1 MTRSSSA
8 RPNWKKTAL
17 HSAIAAFCANGLLAS
32 QAHAVVMCASPISAD
47 QGQCIADS
55 SADIVIQ
62 QGVTVSASQNPAVLY
77 FGDLGSYVEDGVII
91 GSLTNNGNI
100 LSTSRESEGGDATG
114 VQINGELLGRLTN
127 NGLINGTSEKIFANA
142 YGVLERGGPFMEG
155 SLINSGTISANSIG
169 MFGTEARARAINLE
183 YGVGADALIDNQSS
197 GVITATATGGGYLDV
212 AGIYTN
218 NFYGTLNNDG
228 AISATG
234 NIDMSATGDIDMRVS
249 LERMRRSIEISGVR
263 IESGFYGVINN
274 QGTITANATNGSDG
288 SNSQVYGV
296 SANLFSGTLN
306 NYGTISATIADGGEG
321 QAAGV
326 QFGYMDNGTLN
337 NFGTI
342 AGTASDGGEGYS
354 ILGYSEGSSTINNM
368 QAGVLRG
375 QLSVNGSGV
384 TVNNSGLIDLPM
396 IGNAGNVGG
405 TFTQTE
411 TGTLRIMASGN
422 RYGEYSQLY
431 VGNTANIAGR
441 AFVDVKQINTLAIGQ
456 TLDAVVEANL
466 LNGNFT
472 SVQDNS
478 ALFNFQSISTQGE
491 DGQIDFKIIK
501 GLTTVDSV
509 NAQNNPSSLGVA
521 GALDNIIDGGIS
533 SPAFQ
538 DLIDKLGQLETEE
551 EVANAAEQ
559 SAGLLAGNIGIATQ
573 AGTDGIRRVIRQRQQ
588 INTGSG
594 AAGGDEFYGDQKV
607 WLMPFGSWTDL
618 DDRNG
623 VSGFDAD
630 TAGVVL
636 GADATIS
643 DLTRIGVALAYAN
656 TDIDSNSN
664 TAPNSAD
671 VDMYQVLGYGSHS
684 LDQTTELTFQAGA
697 GQMKTDSERDILFL
711 NETAKGDYNS
721 LFATA
726 GVGLARTLT
735 LDNKTS
741 FTPSVRSD
749 YTWIKDES
757 YTEKGSSA
765 NLKVDSQ
772 SNDQLVFAID
782 GELSHELMPGTRIA
796 GNLGLGYDAL
806 NSQSTINAAFASQP
820 GIGFTTRGQNPSA
833 WRQSAGLGL
842 THSTASG
849 MDVSL
854 RYDAE
859 DRQGLTSQTASVKAR
874 WNF

>member
-1 MTRSSSA
+1 MTRSTSA

-17 HSAIAAFCANGLLAS
+17 HSAIAAFCANGLLTT
-32 QAHAVVMCASPISAD
+32 QVHADVICASPISTD
-47 QGQCIADS
+47 QGQCIPES

-62 QGVTVSASQNPAVLY
+62 KGVTVSASPRPAVLY
-77 FGDLGSYVEDGVII
+77 LGNLGSYDEGVII

-100 LSTSRESEGGDATG
+100 LATSSDSEGGEATG
-114 VQINGELLGRLTN
+114 VQINEELLGRLTN
-127 NGLINGTSEKIFANA
+127 NGLINGTSEGAFASA
-142 YGVLERGGPFMEG
+142 YGVREGGGPFMEG
-155 SLINSGTISANSIG
+155 SLINSGTISANSTAVPGNGASAIAISIG
-169 MFGTEARARAINLE
+169 
-183 YGVGADALIDNQSS
+183 YGVSGKALIDNLSS
-197 GVITATATGGGYLDV
+197 GVITATATGSGSLDV
-212 AGIYTN
+212 IGILTN
-218 NFYGTLNNDG
+218 NSFYGTLNNDG
-228 AISATG
+228 TISATG
-234 NIDMSATGDIDMRVS
+234 N
-249 LERMRRSIEISGVR
+249 
-263 IESGFYGVINN
+263 
-274 QGTITANATNGSDG
+274 GTNETNGDG
-288 SNSQVYGV
+288 KRVTGV
-296 SANLFSGTLN
+296 LAGQLSGTLN
-306 NYGTISATIADGGEG
+306 NYGTIRATLVDGGEG

-326 QFGYMDNGTLN
+326 LIGDMSDSTLN

-342 AGTASDGGEGYS
+342 AGVATDGGEGYS
-354 ILGYSEGSSTINNM
+354 ILNYGSEGSSNINNM
-368 QAGVLRG
+368 QAGALRG
-375 QLSVNGSGV
+375 QLVIYGRDVN
-384 TVNNSGLIDLPM
+384 VNNSGLVDLPM
-396 IGNAGNVGG
+396 LQDAGFVGG
-405 TFTQTE
+405 KFTQTE

-422 RYGEYSQLY
+422 RSGEYSQLY
-431 VGNTANIAGR
+431 VNNTANIAGK
-441 AFVDVKQINTLAIGQ
+441 AFVDVKQINTLVIGQ
-456 TLDAVVEANL
+456 TLNAVVAANL
-466 LNGNFT
+466 LSGNFT

-478 ALFNFQSISTQGE
+478 ALFNFQSISTLGE

-521 GALDNIIDGGIS
+521 GALDKIIDGGTS
-533 SPAFQ
+533 NPAFQ

-551 EVANAAEQ
+551 DVANAAEQ
-559 SAGLLAGNIGIATQ
+559 SAGLLAGNIRIATQ
-573 AGTDGIRRVIRQRQQ
+573 AGTDGIRSVIEQRQQ
-588 INTGSG
+588 MNTGSG

-664 TAPNSAD
+664 TAPNNAD

-782 GELSHELMPGTRIA
+782 GELSRELMPGTRIA

-859 DRQGLTSQTASVKAR
+859 DRQGLTNQTASVKAR